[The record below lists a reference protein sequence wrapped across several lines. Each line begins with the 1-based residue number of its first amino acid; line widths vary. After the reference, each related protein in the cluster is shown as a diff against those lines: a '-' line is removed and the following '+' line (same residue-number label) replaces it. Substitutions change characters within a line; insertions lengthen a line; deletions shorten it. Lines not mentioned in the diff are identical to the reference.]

1 MFLHRNPDR
10 NCKTTPLDK
19 VKQNIQKIN
28 NGDRNRTQQMAILLS
43 TGSYCPVHRMHIE
56 TFYLCRKALEEQYGI
71 HVVGAF
77 ISPSHKGYVASKLQ
91 DEYIETE
98 TRLKLCEISIEQ
110 AEKEHLDVSPFLS
123 VDAWESVECDG
134 FVDFPEVSISLN
146 EFIKQEFPQTNIKLI
161 YLCGSDHINKCRYV
175 LSFPKKLQIG
185 VGILQRP
192 SHSQLSGSNTGKG
205 EKDIYHIETTMQ
217 EECSSTLVRKRAKQ
231 GESIQDLVCADV
243 ENYMRQHHIYYQ

>member
-1 MFLHRNPDR
+1 
-10 NCKTTPLDK
+10 
-19 VKQNIQKIN
+19 
-28 NGDRNRTQQMAILLS
+28 MAIILS

-56 TFYLCRKALEEQYGI
+56 TFYLCKKALEEQYGI

-77 ISPSHKGYVASKLQ
+77 ISPSHKSYVASKLQ
-91 DEYIETE
+91 EDFIETE

-146 EFIKQEFPQTNIKLI
+146 EFIKQEFPQTPIKLI

-192 SHSQLSGSNTGKG
+192 SHSQLSNIGKG

-231 GESIQDLVCADV
+231 GESIQDLVCSDV
-243 ENYMRQHHIYYQ
+243 ENFMRNHHIYYQ